1 MLHINMLEKLL
12 YALGLS
18 ISLVVLVSCT
28 KHEENKPLSPS
39 VVAQFKSGDQQIGK
53 MLDDLN
59 NQNVPLDRKREIL
72 CNTYPEVYKKQY
84 MPALLK
90 LSPNLYTEEILL
102 RDFEAVISFYEKAF
116 VINCG

>member
-1 MLHINMLEKLL
+1 MLVKLL
-12 YALGLS
+12 YTLGFS
-18 ISLVVLVSCT
+18 ISLVALVSCT
-28 KHEENKPLSPS
+28 KQVENRALPPS
-39 VVAQFKSGDQQIGK
+39 VEAQFMSADKVIGK
-53 MLDDLN
+53 MLGDLN
-59 NQNVPLDRKREIL
+59 NRDIPLQRKQEIL

-90 LSPNLYTEEILL
+90 LSPNYTEEILL

>member
-1 MLHINMLEKLL
+1 MLEKLF
-12 YALGLS
+12 YTLGLS

-28 KHEENKPLSPS
+28 KQVEIKSLPPS
-39 VVAQFKSGDQQIGK
+39 VEAQFMSSDQEIGK

-59 NQNVPLDRKREIL
+59 NQNVPLQRKREIL

-84 MPALLK
+84 VPALL
-90 LSPNLYTEEILL
+90 NLAPKAYTEEILL